1 MMINTIQENN
11 QHKIKLRYRNSDDER
26 KEETFECQPYFYL
39 SINTKI
45 GSSIV
50 VKGRKINFK
59 IEKTK
64 LRNLDGVPLL
74 KYYYENPY
82 DRYNIIQE
90 IHRTERTFQ
99 GDVDASRLWCI
110 DNDYD
115 IPEYNLRKWYFDI
128 ETQVGGEHHGKITV
142 LSIYDNYTQKPTVM
156 TWFPTGE
163 PDNSILHQ
171 EWLEIYDNETDMLYA
186 FIRLM
191 QEQDPDMIIGWYLL
205 GFDIPKVIS
214 RMCELNINPT
224 LMSPYGEIKNVSR
237 RRRNGEPVGWDLK
250 VENYYNSGQPIKGRL
265 TFCLMDR
272 FERLW
277 TDSQMGTLPSLK
289 LDDCSKLVLENDG
302 KVVSS
307 KFQDNEF
314 YERAWLEDTN
324 TYLEYARIDVKLC
337 VDIDEK
343 LNVSE
348 NQLALQRLIGCPF
361 ENTYHNSQ
369 MAGVYFMKKA
379 GWIPPTG
386 LKGSKEKFEAA
397 FVMDPD
403 EEKTYGQHEN
413 VAIFDFKSLYPSMMA
428 SMNISW
434 ETKTT
439 SGYPVWWETP
449 KNLKPYDGKPN
460 IHFSNEGE
468 GVLPQAV
475 KELMEMRDSYKKLRS
490 QATTEEEYQ
499 KWDSAQMA
507 TKRVVNAFY
516 GILAKDGYGWGDM
529 DMAKSITASARRAMR
544 MTAFYAQGLGYEVIY
559 GHTDS
564 VFIKVKDVDDA
575 LELREKLNDYISKK
589 IFREP
594 VELEFEKFASKFF
607 LSKKKNR
614 YCGWLS
620 WKDGDFLSEDK
631 FFVMGFE
638 MKKSNETPVA
648 KEFQENLLKKVS
660 LFECKNEIVAY
671 CNGWYKDIVQG
682 EVDISRLIK
691 RSRLIKPLSDYK
703 MVAGGTAGILYYN
716 QQNLGSK
723 IVKGDSY
730 YYYKMNNSDLDE
742 KCYIWSG
749 ESKTAEYLAFRS
761 VNQMKLSET
770 YKPDWEFI
778 AEAEIIKKS
787 ALVFESMGWPLTL
800 YKKDVNQ
807 TSLEDWW

>member
-1 MMINTIQENN
+1 MMINTIQQEN
-11 QHKIKLRYRNSDDER
+11 QHRIKLRFRDDNNER
-26 KEETFECQPYFYL
+26 VEETFECRPYFYL
-39 SINTKI
+39 PINTKI
-45 GSSIV
+45 GSSII
-50 VKGRKINFK
+50 VKGRRISFVR
-59 IEKTK
+59 EDTK
-64 LRNLDGVPLL
+64 RRNLEGTPLV

-82 DRYNIIQE
+82 DRYNIMQE
-90 IHRTERTFQ
+90 IHKTERTYQ
-99 GDVDASRLWCI
+99 GDVDAARLWCI
-110 DNDYD
+110 DSGYE

-128 ETQVGGEHHGKITV
+128 ETQVGGEHDGKITV
-142 LSIYDNYTQKPTVM
+142 LSIYDNYTQKATVM
-156 TWFPTGE
+156 TWFAETVIHKE
-163 PDNSILHQ
+163 Q
-171 EWLEIYDNETDMLYA
+171 EWLEVYKNETDMLYA

-237 RRRNGEPVGWDLK
+237 RYAGGEPVGWNLK
-250 VENYYNSGQPIKGRL
+250 VENYHNSGQPIKGRL

-314 YERAWLEDTN
+314 YERAWLEDTD

-379 GWIPPTG
+379 DWIPPTG

-434 ETKTT
+434 ETKTS

-460 IHFSNEGE
+460 IYFSNEGE

-490 QATTEEEYQ
+490 QATTDEEYQ

-564 VFIKVKDVDDA
+564 VFIKVADVDDA
-575 LELREKLNDYISKK
+575 LELREKLNDYISKEV
-589 IFREP
+589 FREP

-620 WKDGDFLSEDK
+620 WKDGAYLDEDK

-648 KEFQENLLKKVS
+648 KEFQENLLRKVS
-660 LFECKNEIVAY
+660 LFEGKNEIVAY
-671 CNGWYKDIVQG
+671 CNEWYSNIVQG
-682 EVDISRLIK
+682 KVNISRLVK
-691 RSRLIKPLSDYK
+691 RSRLRKPLDDYK

-716 QQNLGSK
+716 QQGLGGR
-723 IVKGDSY
+723 IAKGDSY
-730 YYYKMNNSDLDE
+730 YYYKMNNQDLNE
-742 KCYIWSG
+742 KCYIWKG
-749 ESKTAEYLAFRS
+749 ESKSAEYLAFRS
-761 VNQMKLSET
+761 VNEMNLSDT

-787 ALVFESMGWPLTL
+787 ALVFESMGWPLSL
-800 YKKDVNQ
+800 YKKDINQ
-807 TSLEDWW
+807 KSLEDWW

>member
-11 QHKIKLRYRNSDDER
+11 EHRIKLRYRDINDER
-26 KEETFECQPYFYL
+26 KEETFECRPYFYL
-39 SINTKI
+39 PIDTKI
-45 GSSIV
+45 SRSIIAR
-50 VKGRKINFK
+50 GRRVDFIRSPTNRK
-59 IEKTK
+59 
-64 LRNLDGVPLL
+64 NLEGTPLV

-82 DRYNIIQE
+82 DRYNIMQE
-90 IHRTERTFQ
+90 IHKTERTYQ
-99 GDVDASRLWCI
+99 GDVDAARLWCI
-110 DNDYD
+110 DSDYE

-128 ETQVGGEHHGKITV
+128 ETQVGGEHDGKITV

-156 TWFPTGE
+156 TWFAE
-163 PDNSILHQ
+163 RVIHKEQ
-171 EWLEIYDNETDMLYA
+171 EWLEVYDNETDMLYA

-237 RRRNGEPVGWDLK
+237 RYAGGEPVGWNLK
-250 VENYYNSGQPIKGRL
+250 VENYHNSGQPIKGRL

-302 KVVSS
+302 KVVSA

-314 YERAWLEDTN
+314 YERAWLEDTD

-379 GWIPPTG
+379 DWVPPTG

-397 FVMDPD
+397 FVMDPN

-434 ETKTT
+434 ESKTRD
-439 SGYPVWWETP
+439 GYAVWWETP
-449 KNLKPYDGKPN
+449 KNLRPYSGRPN
-460 IHFSNEGE
+460 IHFSKDGE

-490 QATTEEEYQ
+490 EATTEEEYQ

-516 GILAKDGYGWGDM
+516 GILAKDGYGWADM

-544 MTAFYAQGLGYEVIY
+544 MTAFKAQDLGYEVIY

-564 VFIKVKDVDDA
+564 VFIKVRDVDDA
-575 LELREKLNDYISKK
+575 LELREKLNDYISKDV
-589 IFREP
+589 FREP
-594 VELEFEKFASKFF
+594 VELECEKVASKFF

-620 WKDGDFLSEDK
+620 WKDGSFLDEDK

-660 LFECKNEIVAY
+660 LFNDKDEIVAY
-671 CNGWYKDIVQG
+671 CNEWYKDIVKG
-682 EVDISRLIK
+682 KVDIKRLVK
-691 RSRLIKPLSDYK
+691 RSRLRKPLSEYK

-716 QQNLGSK
+716 QQDLGGR
-723 IVKGDSY
+723 ITKGDSY
-730 YYYKMNNSDLDE
+730 YYYKMNNHNLEE
-742 KCYIWSG
+742 KCYLWKG
-749 ESKTAEYLAFRS
+749 ESKSAEYLAFRS
-761 VNQMKLSET
+761 INQMNLTNT
-770 YKPDWEFI
+770 YAPDWEFI

-787 ALVFESMGWPLTL
+787 ALVFESMGWPLSL
-800 YKKDVNQ
+800 YRKDINQ
-807 TSLEDWW
+807 SRLEEWW